1 MRVKPHLIR
10 ELLEPMK
17 MKMLKSIKYKP
28 APIKGGYTDHILEVD
43 LGSGS
48 ISTPKLSPGF
58 KDKYVGGR
66 GYALK
71 LIWDRTSAETSYDS
85 PQNILVMASGP
96 LGADPRFPGSGK
108 FIVGTISPLTDTFID
123 SNVGGHFAPLL
134 KMCGFDALAVSGI
147 SGRDVVLIVD
157 GDEGSIRIE
166 EAQAFGDE
174 IDHGGLTYGQRL
186 LEDFTNGEL
195 NENVA
200 AVTTGIGACNTR
212 FGIISSLFYDK
223 RRNRIRS
230 KQAGRGG
237 TGTVMRSKGL
247 RAIIVRS
254 SLSRVQANNPV
265 EKQGVREAGS
275 NLKKVLSQMDPQQ
288 LRLASWGTPVL
299 VEYMNKFH
307 ILPVNNYQYGTHPD
321 ASAVF
326 ADVFLDRYLS
336 KNIPDGCY
344 HGCNLACAKGAE
356 NVTLS
361 RGPQAGQQ
369 VGIDGPEY
377 ETAGAAT
384 SMGIFDPHFVMEFNW
399 YCDEYGLDTISMG
412 VSASF
417 IMECFQRGYL
427 TTEDVGYDM
436 SWGNIEGA
444 DRLLHETARGEGFGK
459 VCGQGVLRAKK
470 WVAERY
476 AAKTGVD
483 YEEVM
488 TELDKFGMEVKGLEF
503 SMYVSKESLA
513 QQGGYGFALKGP
525 QHDEAWLIFIDQVH
539 KEIPTFKMKAA
550 ALKWFPLI
558 RTWFNAVGLCKLPWI
573 DVRHPEAAQT
583 DNPAQNLP
591 TLAYYVKYL
600 NSTVGSNK
608 TVQGILDDSERLQLL
623 QKLINL
629 RQGKGTRSSDQIP
642 LRAMGPAY
650 FNEYEARAD
659 YYDGWLKD
667 KAGEGKVPDDPE
679 AKHKL
684 ILELRQQAYQSL
696 CDAVYQ
702 EKGYTLDGVPLPE
715 TVERF
720 GLLDDQAMSLLNE
733 FGLGWKD
740 KMVSN

>member
-1 MRVKPHLIR
+1 M

-17 MKMLKSIKYKP
+17 MNILKSVNYKP
-28 APIKGGYTDHILEVD
+28 VSIKGGYTDHILEVN
-43 LGSGS
+43 LGSS
-48 ISTPKLSPGF
+48 TISTPKLSPDF

-71 LIWDRTSAETSYDS
+71 LIWDRTSEETRYDS
-85 PQNILVMASGP
+85 PENMLVMASGP
-96 LGADPRFPGSGK
+96 LCSDPRFPGSGK

-134 KMCGFDALAVSGI
+134 KRCGFDALAVSGI
-147 SGRDVVLIVD
+147 SKKDVVLIVD
-157 GDEGSIRIE
+157 GDEGSISLA
-166 EAQAFGDE
+166 EAPAFGDE
-174 IDHGGLTYGQRL
+174 IDQGGIDYGDSL
-186 LEDFTNGEL
+186 LKEFNRGEL

-200 AVTTGIGACNTR
+200 AVTTGMGACNTR
-212 FGIISSLFYDK
+212 FGIINSLFYDK
-223 RRNRIRS
+223 RRKRIRS

-237 TGTVMRSKGL
+237 TGTVMRYKGI

-254 SLSRVQANNPV
+254 SLPRVQSNNPV
-265 EKQGVREAGS
+265 DKEGVRQAGS
-275 NLKKVLSQMDPQQ
+275 DLKKVLSQMDPQQ
-288 LRLASWGTPVL
+288 LRLSRWGTPVL

-307 ILPVNNYQYGTHPD
+307 ILPVNNFQYGNHPD
-321 ASAVF
+321 ADAVF

-336 KNIPDGCY
+336 RNIPDGCY
-344 HGCNLACAKGAE
+344 AGCNLACAKGAE
-356 NVTLS
+356 NVTLIS
-361 RGPQAGQQ
+361 GPQAGRQ

-377 ETAGAAT
+377 ETAAAAT
-384 SMGIFDPHFVMEFNW
+384 CMGILDPHFIMEYNW

-412 VSASF
+412 VTTSF
-417 IMECFQRGYL
+417 LMECTQRRFL
-427 TTEDVGYDM
+427 STDDVGYDL
-436 SWGNIEGA
+436 SWGNMEGA
-444 DRLLHETARGEGFGK
+444 DRLLHETARGEGFGN
-459 VCGQGVLRAKK
+459 VCGQGVFRAKK

-476 AAKTGVD
+476 AAKTGTD

-488 TELDKFGMEVKGLEF
+488 GELNKFGMEAKGLEF
-503 SMYVSKESLA
+503 SMYVCKESLA

-539 KEIPTFKMKAA
+539 KEIPSFEMKAA

-583 DNPAQNLP
+583 ENPAQNQP

-600 NSTVGSNK
+600 NSTVGGIK
-608 TVQGILDDSERLQLL
+608 TVQDLLDDSERLQLL

-629 RQGKGTRSSDQIP
+629 RQGKGTRFSDQIP

-659 YYDGWLKD
+659 YYDAWLKEHM
-667 KAGEGKVPDDPE
+667 GEGEFPDDG
-679 AKHKL
+679 AARHRL
-684 ILELRQQAYQSL
+684 IIELRQQAYQRL
-696 CDAVYQ
+696 CDTVYQ
-702 EKGYTLDGVPLPE
+702 EKGYSHDGVPLPE

-720 GLLDDQAMSLLNE
+720 GLLDDQALALLNE

-740 KMVSN
+740 KMISN